1 MLQYAESPIRYAMAD
16 KTKPFAA
23 LTLGSRSALKL
34 LAAEIQAACKARG
47 WTEAD
52 LAERAGCSRRW
63 RRLNLT

>member
-1 MLQYAESPIRYAMAD
+1 MAD

>member
-1 MLQYAESPIRYAMAD
+1 MAD

-34 LAAEIQAACKARG
+34 LAAEIQAARKARG
-47 WTEAD
+47 WTESD